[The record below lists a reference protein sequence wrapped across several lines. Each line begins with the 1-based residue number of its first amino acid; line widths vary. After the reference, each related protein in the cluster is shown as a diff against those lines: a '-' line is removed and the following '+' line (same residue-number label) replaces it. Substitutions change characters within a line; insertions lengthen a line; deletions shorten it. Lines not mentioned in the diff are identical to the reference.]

1 MKRIRL
7 LILLSVLAMALP
19 VGILSGVAK
28 ATGSSGATSQLSI
41 DQNAQYDVLGDV
53 VHVGLRA
60 RCPASPL
67 PGTILVN
74 LKQYPPETVVYAE
87 GESFVKEVVCDGQT
101 HTVGATVFGANFD
114 EGRALATAT
123 FTFGGTGSAQRWI
136 NIIVMPS

>member
-7 LILLSVLAMALP
+7 LILLSVLAVALP
-19 VGILSGVAK
+19 VGLLAGVAR
-28 ATGSSGATSQLSI
+28 AGGSTGSTSSLSI
-41 DQNAQYDVLGDV
+41 DQHAQYDALGGII
-53 VHVGLRA
+53 HVGLKA

-74 LKQYPPETVVYAE
+74 VKQYPPETVVYAE
-87 GESFVKEVVCDGQT
+87 GESFVKEIVCDGQT